1 MSADPLDPPDSPD
14 SPDSSHGE
22 LHRLE
27 RERLDADRRYN
38 DALTSLD
45 RAIARA
51 NQRAQLSREDFAALA
66 TPLCVFL
73 QQITAFVDTKDRE
86 LAARAAVRLTE
97 HERALE
103 AIPELRTQVAV
114 LQRTVQM
121 LKRELTE
128 PTASA
133 RSTPTRAAPAAGAVD
148 NAAAANVA
156 YIAFE
161 DRFRGT
167 PAEIRAKLAQY
178 VARFAGASDV
188 LDVGCGRGEFLVLLK
203 EHGIKARGVDANR
216 EMAASA
222 RERGV
227 DAAEGDALAYL
238 AGIPD
243 ASLGGLMAAQ
253 VIEHLEP
260 AYLIRLLEVA
270 FRKLRPGSPVVIE
283 TINPACWLAFFSSYL
298 RDFTH
303 VRPIHPDTLQ
313 YLLQASGFERVSI
326 EYSAPAPEHVRMKS
340 VELPPEAA
348 SLPDSSSAVLAHI
361 AHIANANAA
370 VLNHLLFTYLD
381 YAAIGYRS

>member
-1 MSADPLDPPDSPD
+1 MSDDL
-14 SPDSSHGE
+14 
-22 LHRLE
+22 LRLAQ
-27 RERLDADRRYN
+27 ERLDADRRYN
-38 DALTSLD
+38 EALTSLD

-51 NQRAQLSREDFAALA
+51 NERTELSRDDFPALA
-66 TPLCVFL
+66 TALCVFL

-86 LAARAAVRLTE
+86 LAAKAAVRLTE

-114 LQRTVQM
+114 LQRTLQM
-121 LKRELTE
+121 LKRELTNPPFAHDHQSSE
-128 PTASA
+128 RRPGREHELRLADS
-133 RSTPTRAAPAAGAVD
+133 PAT
-148 NAAAANVA
+148 

-167 PAEIRAKLAQY
+167 PEEIRAKLGQY
-178 VARFAGASDV
+178 VPRFAGASDV

-203 EHGIKARGVDANR
+203 QHGIGARGVDANR
-216 EMAASA
+216 EMVAAA

-227 DAAEGDALAYL
+227 DASEADALAYL
-238 AGIPD
+238 TALPD

-253 VIEHLEP
+253 VVEHLEP

-270 FRKLRPGSPVVIE
+270 FHKLRPGSPVVVE

-326 EYSAPAPEHVRMKS
+326 EYSAPVPEQVRMKS
-340 VELPPEAA
+340 VELPAAAA
-348 SLPDSSSAVLAHI
+348 SISDPASGALAHI